1 MITENHDLQCRFKWN
16 NQNDLGESS
25 ITAPPLFLSISNYY
39 TAIWDNRSTYH
50 AATYDYDN
58 NGLRTGQRC
67 VGIGERPY
75 FDPASKS
82 KREAEGEEYMEPGEG
97 FTVF

>member
-1 MITENHDLQCRFKWN
+1 M
-16 NQNDLGESS
+16 
-25 ITAPPLFLSISNYY
+25 
-39 TAIWDNRSTYH
+39 
-50 AATYDYDN
+50 
-58 NGLRTGQRC
+58 GLRTGQRC

-82 KREAEGEEYMEPGEG
+82 RREAQEDEYCEPGEG